1 MRCVLTCGMVGWIF
15 TSLCTFVRHHGSR
28 TFKASLRFLGLIL
41 IDQEL
46 GREAESEK

>member
-1 MRCVLTCGMVGWIF
+1 LRRVLRYGVVGWIF

-28 TFKASLRFLGLIL
+28 TFRVSLRFLGLIL